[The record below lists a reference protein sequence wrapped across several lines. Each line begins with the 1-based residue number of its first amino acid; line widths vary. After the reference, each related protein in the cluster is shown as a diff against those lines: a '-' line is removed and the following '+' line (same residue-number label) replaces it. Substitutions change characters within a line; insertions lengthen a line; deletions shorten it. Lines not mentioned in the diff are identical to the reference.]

1 MGNQASPNVVF
12 ALVDLATGANDTGE
26 TVEILL
32 QGDTYPGDAIAL
44 SEIGVTGIY
53 KFETADA
60 TPAILQG
67 TYSVYAG
74 GVFRAVYIHG
84 NEDIQDHMDD
94 TTNPHAVIA
103 VQVPIT
109 DAGGLITATDVE
121 EAIQELATD
130 LATKADSG
138 TALLLDNSSQ
148 SVDASKPT
156 VTNLDA
162 DQVDGHD
169 AGSSSGNVPILDSA
183 GLLPLTDLPTDLTGK
198 NADQVDGHDV
208 GFTAGDIPEL
218 SATGEAN
225 KLDTTVL
232 GKKVGITDDDLVQL
246 AIGAADAGKVH
257 ETLTAKKV
265 GVADDNIPQI
275 STDAVPDTGK
285 IHESLLGILGSRTA
299 TGNQSDVPEPD
310 TYGGGPVWAV
320 KVIPDN
326 TTPIVLDTSID
337 WRDRIITI
345 NGWAIE
351 NASAAFHL
359 PGGANDDLISDSD
372 FGADNIAPKEFVQG
386 VFYSE
391 QGSASAGVRPHFID
405 ASTLTAQDFYYIWAD
420 STTGNLMCG
429 KAATTNGSVY
439 GLMLKID
446 YSPIQNHY

>member
-60 TPAILQG
+60 TPAVLQG

-94 TTNPHAVIA
+94 TTNPHSVIA

-121 EAIQELATD
+121 DALQEIATD
-130 LATKADSG
+130 LATKADVG
-138 TALLLDNSSQ
+138 TALFLDNSSQ
-148 SVDASKPT
+148 SVDASKPI

-162 DQVDGHD
+162 DLVDGHN
-169 AGSSSGNVPILDSA
+169 AGSSPGNVPILDDE
-183 GLLPLTDLPTDLTGK
+183 GFLPLTDLPTDLTGK

-208 GFTAGDIPEL
+208 GFAAGDIPEL

-232 GKKVGITDDDLVQL
+232 GKKVGIADDNLVQL
-246 AIGAADAGKVH
+246 AIGAADAGKLH

-265 GVADDNIPQI
+265 GIANDNIPQI

-299 TGNQSDVPEPD
+299 TGNQGDIPAPD
-310 TYGGGPVWAV
+310 TYGGGPVWAEFE
-320 KVIPDN
+320 ISAAN
-326 TTPIVLDTSID
+326 PIKIIDSSID
-337 WRDRIITI
+337 WRDRFITI
-345 NGWAIE
+345 NGVTI
-351 NASAAFHL
+351 SGSSTL
-359 PGGANDDLISDSD
+359 RPGGA
-372 FGADNIAPKEFVQG
+372 ADAIIRGQNGPDIDNAEKHFSAF
-386 VFYSE
+386 FYSE
-391 QGSASAGVRPHFID
+391 QGSNGAGTPRLELSFAAADDITFYVD
-405 ASTLTAQDFYYIWAD
+405 SSTGYLTAQRTESAG
-420 STTGNLMCG
+420 TTWQIMC
-429 KAATTNGSVY
+429 
-439 GLMLKID
+439 KID